1 MALLDIYGDY
11 QRALDRYN
19 NAGQAYNNS
28 VNAYNAST
36 IHDTGAYNQGNYA
49 GGGPYTMY
57 NGYKLGRTGAPTSTY
72 QTDPTGYS
80 YTRMGENGPETTTD
94 STQAYDLYGNLNE
107 GWSTSPIYGGTNE
120 NTYVDPITGLASIF
134 ASRPADSFDLTAP
147 VAPPPQESTGFS
159 NNISPEELY
168 QKQFGRSTPDVL
180 SNEAWSLANLSSPF
194 MSSEAGTIYETGGLS
209 QMNNPL
215 SYVEPSALTT
225 GQVSQPY
232 GSQIGTE
239 NKYY

>member
-36 IHDTGAYNQGNYA
+36 IHDTGAYSQGNYT

-72 QTDPTGYS
+72 QTDPAGYNTVTDYNNVTG
-80 YTRMGENGPETTTD
+80 TDPE
-94 STQAYDLYGNLNE
+94 GN
-107 GWSTSPIYGGTNE
+107 PIYETSQVPYYSGTNE
-120 NTYVDPITGLASIF
+120 TTYVDPVTGLASIF
-134 ASRPADSFDLTAP
+134 AQRPADSFDLTAP
-147 VAPPPQESTGFS
+147 VTPPPQESTGFS

-215 SYVEPSALTT
+215 SYVEPNALTT
-225 GQVSQPY
+225 GQTSQPY
-232 GSQIGTE
+232 NSQIGTE